1 MAKMTNL
8 ERRIARMNSFP
19 AQIQAAVEDQLKVE
33 VDDMVAALKRAAPV
47 SDFEKRPGE
56 LRDSIT
62 AYPVQGRPASW
73 RIIVKARDEKGRYY
87 GSYVEFGHN
96 KPDGTRAQAQPFFWP
111 TYRAR
116 KRGLRVSLRNLLEFV
131 LPHRLQNLREF
142 ARPACLCVFCWNS
155 RCSKGS
161 RICGNWRGL
170 RVSAESAEFALPQRL
185 QNLWESARPVDSG
198 IIPRE

>member
-1 MAKMTNL
+1 MARMTNL
-8 ERRIARMNSFP
+8 ERRIARMNSLP

-33 VDDMVAALKRAAPV
+33 VDDMVAAMKRAAPV
-47 SDFEKRPGE
+47 SAFEQRSGE

-96 KPDGTRAQAQPFFWP
+96 KPDGSRVPADPFFWP

-116 KRGLRVSLRNLLEFV
+116 KRGLRARIL
-131 LPHRLQNLREF
+131 
-142 ARPACLCVFCWNS
+142 RPARKLIREMFP
-155 RCSKGS
+155 
-161 RICGNWRGL
+161 RG
-170 RVSAESAEFALPQRL
+170 
-185 QNLWESARPVDSG
+185 
-198 IIPRE
+198 